1 MFGKTKQ
8 PTETMYTQ
16 TALIAICASVDEID
30 KYECSP
36 DAIGSCLMTVLR
48 KMGYEPEDA
57 LCGSIEATRHLDTS
71 FQALYWKENTYSN
84 RVAVFMSTLEAT
96 KMLSEKGMINAV
108 VRQKAKE
115 TIAEAI
121 ANGDTTFTK

>member
-30 KYECSP
+30 RHECSSE
-36 DAIGSCLMTVLR
+36 AIGSCLMTVLG
-48 KMGYEPEDA
+48 KMGYSTEDA

-71 FQALYWKENTYSN
+71 FQALYWKENSFSN

-96 KMLSEKGMINAV
+96 KALIERGLINETT
-108 VRQKAKE
+108 RQKVKE
-115 TIAEAI
+115 TLREQDS
-121 ANGDTTFTK
+121 NTSDK